1 MAFSFLSQELAI
13 DLGTANTIIY
23 QNGSIVLDEPSIVAL
38 DVTSG
43 KCIAIGS
50 QAKLM
55 HGRNNPN
62 IKTVR
67 PLKDGVIADFEMVE
81 TLLDYLLKKVNIK
94 NKIIIRYR
102 LQLFKTPKKEP
113 LNIGQKT
120 KNV

>member
-67 PLKDGVIADFEMVE
+67 PLKDGVIADFNAGCRPLGSCAGRV
-81 TLLDYLLKKVNIK
+81 VV
-94 NKIIIRYR
+94 RR
-102 LQLFKTPKKEP
+102 GPRQLGAGHSRFRRGHAVRVAVSPH
-113 LNIGQKT
+113 G
-120 KNV
+120 

>member
-67 PLKDGVIADFEMVE
+67 PLKDGVIADFNAAEQMIRGFVKMINYKRSFFTPNMKMVVCIPKGSIVK
-81 TLLDYLLKKVNIK
+81 DFNPNI
-94 NKIIIRYR
+94 
-102 LQLFKTPKKEP
+102 Q
-113 LNIGQKT
+113 
-120 KNV
+120 